1 MRKSLYFC
9 AALVLAFVCL
19 QSVQAQKF
27 TEGSLEARARNGKP
41 LGWCPLKHTAV
52 KAEISGFLSR
62 VRVAQEFENN
72 FPEKI
77 EAVYVFPLP
86 QMAAV
91 DEMTMKIGERT
102 IKGRVMRREEARR
115 VYETAKDEGQTA
127 SLLDQERTN
136 IFTQSIAN
144 IQPGE
149 KITIEIS
156 YVETLKYED
165 GSYEFVFPTVVAPRY
180 NPAQVKDAQSISPPI
195 AATRAGHNVSIE
207 VNLNAGVPIENIA
220 AKTHEIETTM
230 FAPNRAVVKL
240 KNQNEIPN
248 RDFILRFDVSGK
260 RIEDAV
266 LAHKDERGGFFTL
279 ILQPPDKLGFEDL
292 TPKEIVFVLDTSG
305 SMSGFPIEKAKEA
318 MNAALDNLNPLDTF
332 NLITFA
338 GDTHVL
344 FDKPVPASVGNLRK
358 AQEFLATRAGGG
370 GTEMMQAIRTSL
382 APSDSAGHIRI
393 VCFMTDGVVGNDDQ
407 IIAEVQKH
415 SNARIF
421 AFGIGE
427 SVNRY
432 LLDKIAE
439 IGRGE
444 VKYVS
449 LTDDGSAAAKRF
461 HERVRNPI
469 LTDVAIEWNG
479 LPVSDVYPRKIQ
491 DLFSAKPVVIHGK
504 YLKAAAGAIKLKGK
518 IGGQDFVREI
528 NLNLP
533 ENEAAHDTL
542 ATLWARTRIEDLTN
556 QSLKYNEDEEE
567 SELVL
572 KQKTKNEIVALGLK
586 YKLLTQ
592 FTSFVAVEEKIVTRS
607 GKPRRVEVPV
617 ETPAGMNRNNVIDSE
632 DESESRIAKRSI
644 FRGRRSRGMAI
655 LNTFPVISSVTL
667 KQQSTLMGPGVG
679 NGSGNGIGAS
689 PVPTPVPKTISGGVV
704 NSKASSLVAP
714 TYPAAA
720 KAVNASG
727 AVNVQIVIDEQGNVI
742 SATATGGHPLLRAA
756 AVAAAQQSKFAPT
769 LLSGNPVKV
778 TGIMV
783 YNFASQNSTAT
794 VISAMAG
801 SEVINEPEQTPPL
814 TPEMIKRRELEAKL
828 HPKIAELLNNL
839 NQSKTTESS
848 FVRSGKAEIV
858 LRIDSLTPE
867 TLGELKKIGFEVTR
881 ELPNLKAVSGQ
892 IAIDKLSTL
901 AESVR
906 VKFIAPVINAR

>member
-1 MRKSLYFC
+1 MRKNLYFC

-127 SLLDQERTN
+127 SLLDQERAN

-180 NPAQVKDAQSISPPI
+180 NPAQVKDAKSITPPV
-195 AATRAGHNVSIE
+195 AAARAGHDVSIE

-230 FAPNRAVVKL
+230 LAPNRAVIKL

-248 RDFILRFDVSGK
+248 RDFILRFGVSGK

-266 LAHKDERGGFFTL
+266 LTHKDERGGFFTL

-344 FDKPVPASVGNLRK
+344 FDKPVPASVENLRK

-427 SVNRY
+427 SVNRH

-439 IGRGE
+439 IGRG
-444 VKYVS
+444 
-449 LTDDGSAAAKRF
+449 
-461 HERVRNPI
+461 
-469 LTDVAIEWNG
+469 
-479 LPVSDVYPRKIQ
+479 
-491 DLFSAKPVVIHGK
+491 
-504 YLKAAAGAIKLKGK
+504 
-518 IGGQDFVREI
+518 
-528 NLNLP
+528 
-533 ENEAAHDTL
+533 
-542 ATLWARTRIEDLTN
+542 
-556 QSLKYNEDEEE
+556 
-567 SELVL
+567 
-572 KQKTKNEIVALGLK
+572 
-586 YKLLTQ
+586 
-592 FTSFVAVEEKIVTRS
+592 
-607 GKPRRVEVPV
+607 
-617 ETPAGMNRNNVIDSE
+617 
-632 DESESRIAKRSI
+632 
-644 FRGRRSRGMAI
+644 
-655 LNTFPVISSVTL
+655 
-667 KQQSTLMGPGVG
+667 
-679 NGSGNGIGAS
+679 
-689 PVPTPVPKTISGGVV
+689 
-704 NSKASSLVAP
+704 
-714 TYPAAA
+714 
-720 KAVNASG
+720 
-727 AVNVQIVIDEQGNVI
+727 
-742 SATATGGHPLLRAA
+742 
-756 AVAAAQQSKFAPT
+756 
-769 LLSGNPVKV
+769 
-778 TGIMV
+778 
-783 YNFASQNSTAT
+783 
-794 VISAMAG
+794 
-801 SEVINEPEQTPPL
+801 
-814 TPEMIKRRELEAKL
+814 
-828 HPKIAELLNNL
+828 
-839 NQSKTTESS
+839 
-848 FVRSGKAEIV
+848 
-858 LRIDSLTPE
+858 
-867 TLGELKKIGFEVTR
+867 
-881 ELPNLKAVSGQ
+881 
-892 IAIDKLSTL
+892 
-901 AESVR
+901 
-906 VKFIAPVINAR
+906 